1 MPVGQ
6 FQASILASA
15 STDATQRYVHCSLSV
30 SIAYSLQD
38 NVAPQRRD
46 ALWLSLKVSILQL
59 YVLRN
64 LELWGS
70 RTTQLAEKYVASLFA
85 YWQGYVH
92 SIVALASA
100 GC

>member
-1 MPVGQ
+1 MHSDEENTAHKIKVLHIKTPVGQ

-15 STDATQRYVHCSLSV
+15 ATDATQRYVHCSLAV

-38 NVAPQRRD
+38 NIAPHRRD

-64 LELWGS
+64 LEL
-70 RTTQLAEKYVASLFA
+70 
-85 YWQGYVH
+85 
-92 SIVALASA
+92 
-100 GC
+100 